1 MELVNTNDE
10 NSFDPTP
17 RLKSSPVPIKFI
29 SFNEKDIYC
38 IYCREEYIETLLCRK
53 QRYCKKCLSL
63 YISYITDDNIY
74 LDVYICTIDLEF
86 NLSRKR
92 VSRNIQECY
101 ENNSRILC
109 FKQIN
114 GYIKDLYFN
123 INDFKIYNKVIKSEK
138 YCKLCGKSFYH
149 GTDRLNMEQNKLKLC
164 SDCYL
169 ISSGWIV
176 STLINKQISILY
188 LPWWHNVYQC
198 NACYST
204 LIFIS
209 DCQKYCENCFIFYTG
224 CRYCLTTNVIFG
236 PTGQS
241 QCRKCKR
248 ISLISEFSG
257 FDDFIYSNIIYDNL
271 SKLKLTEFAKSL
283 KMIDKYF
290 EPFIIDLTFEKR
302 YDREQIK
309 WIPYSQFTNINEIAR
324 GGFGIIYKAIWSSEN
339 ETVILK
345 RFENSKNIEK
355 YFLNELK
362 SYQHCSN
369 SRIIEIYGFTKD
381 PKLKDYILIMRY
393 ASDGD
398 LHKYLQ
404 KNFTS
409 IKWNKQKLHIL
420 WQISEGL
427 ETIHNKKFMHRDFH
441 SGNILFDSTNNNYDK
456 NYQWKIGD
464 LGLSQA
470 VNNKSSNH
478 EIYGVIPYIA
488 PEIFEGSE
496 FSQESDI
503 YSFSM
508 IMWELTTGCKP
519 FSNIK
524 HDVQLICKILD
535 GLRPKI
541 TEDTPKCYANLMK
554 KCWDPNPKKRPSIKK
569 IRLTFGGWAF
579 KGKNEAKFIQAET
592 KRMELITS
600 KTIGPEFAE
609 KHHSEAIYTSRLLNS
624 FISEYSSI
632 NLSLS
637 STISI
642 SNSKQGYDHNYIS
655 TEQDFDIDIESSL
668 PSQNL
673 SLSIQNSLSIY

>member
-29 SFNEKDIYC
+29 SFNEKDIY
-38 IYCREEYIETLLCRK
+38 Y
-53 QRYCKKCLSL
+53 
-63 YISYITDDNIY
+63 
-74 LDVYICTIDLEF
+74 VYICTIDLEF

-209 DCQKYCENCFIFYTG
+209 DCQKYCENCYIFYTG

-271 SKLKLTEFAKSL
+271 SKLKFTEFAKSL

-339 ETVILK
+339 ESVILK

-409 IKWNKQKLHIL
+409 ITWNKQKLHIL

-478 EIYGVIPYIA
+478 ENYGVIPYIA

-508 IMWELTTGCKP
+508 IMWELTT
-519 FSNIK
+519 
-524 HDVQLICKILD
+524 
-535 GLRPKI
+535 
-541 TEDTPKCYANLMK
+541 EDTPKCYANLMK
-554 KCWDPNPKKRPSIKK
+554 KCWHPNPKKRPSIKK

-668 PSQNL
+668 LSQNL
-673 SLSIQNSLSIY
+673 SLSIQNSLSIH